1 MAEQT
6 EFVWGDLL
14 GELQQGARDPYL
26 DQAHGE
32 LLPDKATL
40 RIRVTSPW
48 ARKTIEDRHL
58 DRIRESLKA
67 RYEEPYEVEFLVDA
81 TLDPPER
88 VVEEV
93 ESGHDS
99 PTEVGA
105 PRDGQRET
113 RREARRET
121 RPRGVAG
128 VGEQASGLNPRYTF
142 DRFIVGSSNR
152 LAFAAALQI
161 AESPDGSR
169 VNPMFIYGGV
179 GLGKTHL
186 LHAIGNLAQAKNPG
200 LRVLYVSAET
210 FTNDMVEA
218 IRRQETSVIRNKY
231 RTMDVLLMDDIQFL
245 QRKEATQIEFFNTFN
260 DLHNANKQIVLASDS
275 SPQDMSQL
283 EERVKSR
290 FMWGMLTS
298 IDSPEVETRTAIL
311 HRKAEDLGIVDFP
324 NDVATYMA
332 EHVTSNIREL
342 EGALSTVHQHSSL
355 QSRPLTMEFVQE
367 ILDPHA
373 GDVDAFLGQ
382 PVSVD
387 TIQRVAA
394 EYYHMKPTELKSKR
408 RTKRVAMV
416 RHVAMYL
423 CRQLTDL
430 SLVDIGRDFGGR
442 DHSTVING
450 CVKIEREV
458 NRDPQ
463 LAEVV
468 QQLTQRIVGKR

>member
-6 EFVWGDLL
+6 EFVWSDLV
-14 GELQQGARDPYL
+14 GELQDGPRDPYL
-26 DQAHGE
+26 DQAAGE
-32 LLPDKATL
+32 LFPDKTTL
-40 RIRVTSPW
+40 QIRVASTW
-48 ARKTIEDRHL
+48 ALKTIEDRHL
-58 DRIRESLKA
+58 DRIRASLRA
-67 RYEEPYEVEFLVDA
+67 RYEEPYDVEFLIDA
-81 TLDPPER
+81 SLDPPEK

-93 ESGHDS
+93 EDGHDS
-99 PTEVGA
+99 PTEVVA
-105 PRDGQRET
+105 AREP
-113 RREARRET
+113 RREAR
-121 RPRGVAG
+121 PRGVPG
-128 VGEQASGLNPRYTF
+128 VGEQASGLNRRYTF
-142 DRFIVGSSNR
+142 ERFIVGSSNR
-152 LAFAAALQI
+152 LAFAASLQI

-169 VNPMFIYGGV
+169 VNPMLIYGGV

-186 LHAIGNLAQAKNPG
+186 LHAIGNLPQAKNPG

-218 IRRQETSVIRNKY
+218 IRRQETSLIRNKY

-311 HRKAEDLGIVDFP
+311 YRKAEDLGIADFP

-332 EHVTSNIREL
+332 EHVTTNIREL
-342 EGALSTVHQHSSL
+342 EGALKTVYQHTSL
-355 QSRPLTMEFVQE
+355 QSQPITLEIVKG

-373 GDVDAFLGQ
+373 GGESEFLGQ
-382 PVSVD
+382 PVSTDV
-387 TIQRVAA
+387 IQRVTA

-408 RTKRVAMV
+408 RTKRVATV
-416 RHVAMYL
+416 RHIAMYL

-450 CVKIEREV
+450 CTKIEREV

-463 LAEVV
+463 LAEIV
-468 QQLTQRIVGKR
+468 QQLTRRIVSKR

>member
-6 EFVWGDLL
+6 EFLWGDLV
-14 GELQQGARDPYL
+14 GELQDGDRDPYL
-26 DQAHGE
+26 DQALGE
-32 LLPDKATL
+32 LLEDKATL
-40 RIRVTSPW
+40 QIRVASLW
-48 ARKTIEDRHL
+48 ARRTIEDRHL
-58 DRIRESLKA
+58 DRIQASLKA
-67 RYEEPYEVEFLVDA
+67 RYERPYNVEFLVD
-81 TLDPPER
+81 TSLDPPER
-88 VVEEV
+88 PIEQVEEP
-93 ESGHDS
+93 EEGTDS
-99 PTEVGA
+99 PTELSA
-105 PRDGQRET
+105 PRQP
-113 RREARRET
+113 RRDT
-121 RPRGVAG
+121 RPRSVPGI
-128 VGEQASGLNPRYTF
+128 GEQASGLNAQYTF

-152 LAFAAALQI
+152 LAFAASLQI
-161 AESPDGSR
+161 AENPDGSR

-210 FTNDMVEA
+210 FTNDMIEA
-218 IRRQETSVIRNKY
+218 IRRHETSLIRNKY

-311 HRKAEDLGIVDFP
+311 YRKAEDLGIADFP

-332 EHVTSNIREL
+332 EHVTTNIREL
-342 EGALSTVHQHSSL
+342 EGALKTVYQHTSL
-355 QSRPLTMEFVQE
+355 QSQPITLEIVKG

-373 GDVDAFLGQ
+373 GGESEFLGQ
-382 PVSVD
+382 PVSTDV
-387 TIQRVAA
+387 IQRVTA

-408 RTKRVAMV
+408 RTKRVATV
-416 RHVAMYL
+416 RHIAMYL

-450 CVKIEREV
+450 CTKIEREV

-463 LAEVV
+463 LAEIV
-468 QQLTQRIVGKR
+468 QQLTRRIVSKR